1 MEQKVEWNCAETSA
15 GEEQCVTWVGMIEML
30 L

>member
-1 MEQKVEWNCAETSA
+1 MEQKAEWNCAETSV
-15 GEEQCVTWVGMIEML
+15 GEEQCVTWVGMIETL